1 MKGVPVLAPLGGFGE
16 LRIPHQPFM
25 PPGASRATRHHHFA
39 GSDAK
44 KGLQFPLNT
53 CVDVFSRPRA
63 GEDQAFHNVSPDWD
77 GPSLNASRRY

>member
-63 GEDQAFHNVSPDWD
+63 SEDQAFHNVSPDWD